1 MPSSRRRSHSRPSR
15 LPVHF
20 TSYRSSNPLR
30 SASSSALPSPLD
42 RSAILGQIRTST
54 KNASFGVPPPVSR
67 VTPESLSITLPIPPS
82 VNHQY
87 ATVNGRRILSS
98 AGRAYKA
105 QVGRQVWGAVAQSAA
120 RTGLLDRLRSGPLAL
135 SIRFFFTSALR
146 RDVDGGLKIA
156 QDALCEGL
164 GLNDNRIVET
174 HLYKD
179 LDRSNPRIEVVLT
192 PAAPPAATS

>member
-1 MPSSRRRSHSRPSR
+1 M
-15 LPVHF
+15 
-20 TSYRSSNPLR
+20 
-30 SASSSALPSPLD
+30 
-42 RSAILGQIRTST
+42 RTPT
-54 KNASFGVPPPVSR
+54 KNASFRVPPPISR
-67 VTPESLSITLPIPPS
+67 VTSESLSITLPIPPS
-82 VNHQY
+82 INHQY

-98 AGRAYKA
+98 AGRAYKMH
-105 QVGRQVWGAVAQSAA
+105 VGQQIWGAVAQSAA
-120 RTGLLDRLRSGPLAL
+120 RASLLDRLRSGPLAL

-179 LDRSNPRIEVVLT
+179 LDRSNPRIEVTLG
-192 PAAPPAATS
+192 PAARPAATS

>member
-1 MPSSRRRSHSRPSR
+1 M
-15 LPVHF
+15 
-20 TSYRSSNPLR
+20 
-30 SASSSALPSPLD
+30 LD
-42 RSAILGQIRTST
+42 RSAILAQIRTST
-54 KNASFGVPPPVSR
+54 KNASFRVPLPASR

-98 AGRAYKA
+98 AGRAYKT
-105 QVGRQVWGAVAQSAA
+105 QVGLQVWGAVAQSPA
-120 RTGLLDRLRSGPLAL
+120 RAGLLNRLRSGPLAL

-179 LDRSNPRIEVVLT
+179 LDRSNPRIEVILA
-192 PAAPPAATS
+192 PAAPPAMTS